1 MTSRRAATAALAL
14 AAFVAAWATFYTAT
28 SPAQQMGQGMGM
40 GAGNPTPPVKGLY
53 NGKEILFIHTEASD
67 PKVAELLTR
76 MMGPKVVLVPS
87 LGKVPSALLAD
98 VYVFTNG
105 VKGGGPMGFQP
116 DVFDAVPGDP
126 RYTPLRALNLVTWRK
141 GTGARVLGSVAE
153 VKAAA
158 AKGDVTITRPS
169 AVINMP
175 ILSWPGGQR

>member
-1 MTSRRAATAALAL
+1 MMHRRQAVGTGVLAVLL
-14 AAFVAAWATFYTAT
+14 AASAVWYAAT
-28 SPAQQMGQGMGM
+28 SPAQQMSPGMGM
-40 GAGNPTPPVKGLY
+40 GTGNPTPPVKGFY

-87 LGKVPSALLAD
+87 LGKIPSSLLAN

-126 RYTPLRALNLVTWRK
+126 RYTPLRALNLVAWRR
-141 GTGARVLGSVAE
+141 GTTARLLGSAPE

-158 AKGDVTITRPS
+158 ARGEVTIARPGV
-169 AVINMP
+169 VINMP